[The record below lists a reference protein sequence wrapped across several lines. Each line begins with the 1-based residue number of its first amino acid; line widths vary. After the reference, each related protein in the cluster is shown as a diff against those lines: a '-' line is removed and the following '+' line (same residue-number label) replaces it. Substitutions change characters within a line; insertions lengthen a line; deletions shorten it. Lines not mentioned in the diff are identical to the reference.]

1 MSENQDLP
9 SGSNPEE
16 IFKKRFVEVMTEMGE
31 NTRKDPESVWLI
43 GSLSA
48 SLLDQSKSHN
58 WVHFKKALTPEIY
71 NSLINS
77 FRQQGNQLAKEGN
90 EKAAFAVEVLALSI
104 IAPTLSDENEP
115 IASGDKLLN
124 KMVQDSIDFFRRN
137 QTTVKRPN

>member
-1 MSENQDLP
+1 MSENQDLS

-48 SLLDQSKSHN
+48 SLLDQSQTPT
-58 WVHFKKALTPEIY
+58 WIHFKKALTPEVY

-104 IAPTLSDENEP
+104 IAPTLSAENEP

-124 KMVQDSIDFFRRN
+124 KMVQDSINFFRRRQAGN
-137 QTTVKRPN
+137 TQPN